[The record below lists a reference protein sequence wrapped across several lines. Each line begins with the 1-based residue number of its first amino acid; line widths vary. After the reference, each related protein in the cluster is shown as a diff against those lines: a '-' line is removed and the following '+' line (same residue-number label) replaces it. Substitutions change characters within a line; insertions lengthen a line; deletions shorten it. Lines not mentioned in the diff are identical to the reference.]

1 MDIGGEELAGPGTV
15 AQALTRETAAG
26 LEEADIADG
35 VNLIRGRVV
44 GCLTGVKESS
54 PRVMSTAP
62 VAWIFPEGCRVIRV
76 ASTVTGTGPG
86 MRAWT
91 RSPPAAG
98 APPQGARSRQAAS
111 VARQGM
117 LTQRERSFLCKRV
130 MPC

>member
-1 MDIGGEELAGPGTV
+1 MDIGGEELAGPGTA

-44 GCLTGVKESS
+44 GCLTGVNESS

-62 VAWIFPEGCRVIRV
+62 VAWIFPEGCRDPSGLHGYGHWPRDAGMDAV
-76 ASTVTGTGPG
+76 AGGR
-86 MRAWT
+86 RA
-91 RSPPAAG
+91 AAG
-98 APPQGARSRQAAS
+98 GEEQAGGKRGLPGDAN
-111 VARQGM
+111 
-117 LTQRERSFLCKRV
+117 QRERSFLCKRV